1 MAKKKETPIL
11 IEENIQNEPLEE
23 IMGDRF
29 AIYAKYVIQDRAIP
43 DVRDGLKPVQRRI
56 IYAMYLD
63 KNVSSKPTRK
73 CAHTVGAV
81 MGKFHPHGDSSIYNA
96 LARMSQEWK
105 VRVPLID
112 FQGNN
117 GSIDG
122 DSPAAYRYTEA
133 RLSEAS
139 DEMIRDLDK
148 QTVDMQ
154 LTFDDTQLE
163 PVVLPSRF
171 PNLFVNGTEGIAVA
185 VATDIPPHNLKEVND
200 AVIYRIQHPRS
211 SLDDF
216 LPFFHGPDF
225 PTGGIV
231 YQSEGLRSIYET
243 GKGRIEIASRAEI
256 IQDKNDYQIIIH
268 EIPYGV
274 IKSEIVYEID
284 KIRHDRV
291 IDGIL
296 EVRDESDREGL
307 RIVIDLKKE
316 ANAKLILTYLMNKTH
331 LQTSYTANMVAIVDN
346 RPKTLTLLSY
356 LDAYI
361 AHQKDVITRRS
372 QFDLKKYQDRLH
384 IVDGLMRAISIVD
397 DVVHLI
403 RKSKDKA
410 DAKKR
415 LQEQY
420 AFTEVQSE
428 AIVTMQLYKLSNTD
442 ITIFMNEKADLER
455 KIHEL
460 QEILQDE
467 KKLEKVIINDLREI
481 SKHYATPRKTSI
493 EEKDEPIAIDRRD
506 LIAKEDVMIAVTRDG
521 YIKRSSLKSYRANE
535 GAYPGMKSGD
545 VLIGVVEANTTDYLL
560 VFSDAGN
567 YCSLPVHEIIDNKWK
582 DEGKHIST
590 FVSFS
595 GDEKMIKCLVVSTFK
610 EGAYLVSVTEKG
622 QIKRTE
628 LPLFVL
634 QRYSKPV
641 CYMRLMK
648 DDHVV
653 DIAVSNGNSDLL
665 ILTESGNA
673 TFFNENELT
682 PLGLRASG
690 VKAIANTKN
699 NPICAMFS
707 YPNEHKLSKLLFV
720 SDHGA
725 VRAFDLGNLHCTPRL
740 GRLQPIF
747 KCFISNP
754 HRLVYAKRIPR
765 SPDPFT
771 LTALLDD
778 KNILEINVD
787 DFKPTPSDKR
797 MKESIELDAKRT
809 IEHIYETEVTIIRD
823 EFKIEKAPE
832 NHIRSVNEEEN
843 GTEQEEER
851 PGYEQISIFDDMGD

>member
-1 MAKKKETPIL
+1 MAKKKETPVL
-11 IEENIQNEPLEE
+11 MEENIQNEPLEE

-29 AIYAKYVIQDRAIP
+29 AVYAKYVIQDRAIP

-63 KNVSSKPTRK
+63 KNISSKPTRK

-163 PVVLPSRF
+163 PVVLPARF

-200 AVIYRIQHPRS
+200 AVIYRIQHPHAP
-211 SLDDF
+211 LDDF
-216 LPFFHGPDF
+216 FTFFQGPDF
-225 PTGGIV
+225 PTGGII
-231 YQSEGLRSIYET
+231 YRSEGLRSIYET
-243 GKGRIEIASRAEI
+243 GKGRIEIASRTEI
-256 IQDKNDYQIIIH
+256 VENKTDFQIIIH

-274 IKSEIVYEID
+274 VKSDIVFEID

-307 RIVIDLKKE
+307 RIVIDLKKD

-346 RPKTLTLLSY
+346 RPKTLHLLSY

-415 LQEQY
+415 LQQE
-420 AFTEVQSE
+420 FGFSEVQSE

-442 ITIFMNEKADLER
+442 ISIFVQEKADLEH
-455 KIHEL
+455 KIQEL
-460 QEILQDE
+460 QEILGDT
-467 KKLEKVIINDLREI
+467 KKLEKVIINDLKEI
-481 SKHYATPRKTSI
+481 SKHFGTPRKTTI
-493 EEKDEPIAIDRRD
+493 EEKDAPITIDRRD
-506 LIAKEDVMIAVTRDG
+506 LIAKEDVMIAITRDG

-535 GAYPGMKSGD
+535 GAYPGMKAGD
-545 VLIGVVEANTTDYLL
+545 VLIGVAEANTTDYVLL
-560 VFSDAGN
+560 FSDAGN
-567 YCSLPVHEIIDNKWK
+567 YCCLPVHEITDNKWK

-595 GDEKMIKCLVVSTFK
+595 GDEKMIKCFVVSSFK
-610 EGAYLVSVTEKG
+610 AGAYFVSITEKG

-628 LPLFVL
+628 LPLFFL

-648 DDHVV
+648 GDHVV
-653 DIAVSNGNSDLL
+653 DVAISTGNSDLL
-665 ILTESGNA
+665 VLTHNGNA

-690 VKAIANTKN
+690 VKSISNTKN
-699 NPICAMFS
+699 NQVCSLFS
-707 YPNEHKLSKLLFV
+707 YPSEHKWPKLLLV

-740 GRLQPIF
+740 GRLQPVF

-754 HRLVYAKRIPR
+754 HHLVYAKRIPR
-765 SPDPFT
+765 SCDPLT
-771 LTALLDD
+771 LTAVLDD
-778 KNILEINVD
+778 KSTMDISVD

-797 MKESIELDAKRT
+797 MKENIGLDTNRT
-809 IEHIYETEVTIIRD
+809 IEYIYETEVCTIRD
-823 EFKIEKAPE
+823 TFQVEKAPE
-832 NHIRSVNEEEN
+832 NHVRFSSDISDEKESEEEK
-843 GTEQEEER
+843 